1 MKVPAA
7 GNNAEGVGSMDG
19 MADGLAGIDLEATD
33 GGSIDVPDSP
43 FDTAFD
49 SGVAIPDSVGLDG
62 GADVLTVEVKDTSAG
77 KDAAGPDTMDPDSA
91 GDVATPKECG
101 WDGSDTA
108 QSALLKIHVVDS
120 WGQPLTDA
128 SSVLWGPAGQGLS
141 QGGEELVEIPLCG
154 PVNLN
159 LTVAAKY
166 FHAHQGVITYDG
178 GAGGDSLLVYGDPK
192 RVSWVLS
199 LDYEAGIPR
208 YTLHLGLSHRYF
220 AASGPPAR
228 KGNTVT
234 FYLSPSEALEA
245 FYVEALQTA
254 WELVT
259 ISTWWWV
266 SDFEL
271 IRGSPVPPFMSK
283 AERWPYTALGLIE
296 NLKPFDVNVKVL
308 VNQFLSQDGFFA
320 DVNVDDALMDAMDD
334 GLVEYLGHFNDADG
348 VFTATIPE
356 TNLQER
362 LEANGGLGKGLVLTK
377 LNMAPPIGPQTV
389 DMTAV
394 PLGLGALNFPHASW
408 HQKFF
413 TIDQKVAYIGGVN
426 FDVLDW
432 DTPDM
437 LVFDPRRMAFD
448 ASSSAR
454 EDVFNKEEASDYPNR
469 RDYMLRAEGPVVV
482 DAMEVFHTR
491 WHDQKDAGVQY
502 ADKATAFDLVS
513 APGPQ
518 NGGVTAQVVTT
529 MPAPYHRYEIMD
541 TLLRAISQAE
551 DYILIEDQY
560 FRAPILADAIE
571 SRLLEAPE
579 LVVIAVINPI
589 SEWIDPG
596 CWQTLIELNQLKD
609 AASGRFGVFSLR
621 SFDAYDSGCFVC
633 FDEVVG
639 VYMPTFIHSKLVM
652 IDDVY
657 FQMGSAN
664 HNNRGL
670 VFEGEMATVVV
681 DDGWVKDARDAV
693 AKALLGPT
701 YNPATKGLGLLQQFK
716 AQADW
721 NDYVVENWDDEG
733 YDINLNGDPLP
744 IEYTPEGFVY
754 PIEFNAPDE
763 CLIEGVG
770 ADIM

>member
-1 MKVPAA
+1 VP
-7 GNNAEGVGSMDG
+7 GQPGGGDG
-19 MADGLAGIDLEATD
+19 AVQ
-33 GGSIDVPDSP
+33 S
-43 FDTAFD
+43 
-49 SGVAIPDSVGLDG
+49 IPDTLS
-62 GADVLTVEVKDTSAG
+62 DVNESF
-77 KDAAGPDTMDPDSA
+77 PDSA
-91 GDVATPKECG
+91 AVDAQGPLVDAVADHGITIPDITLIDGADDTFHGDVADAPFFEDAVSPDMQVADSVTDIVTPQECD
-101 WDGSDTA
+101 WDGSDAT
-108 QSALLKIHVVDS
+108 QSALLKIYVVDS

-128 SSVLWGPAGQGLS
+128 SSVLWSPSGQGLS
-141 QGGEELVEIPLCG
+141 QGGEALAEIPLCG
-154 PVNLN
+154 AADLN
-159 LTVAAKY
+159 LTVAATY
-166 FHAHQGVITYDG
+166 FHPHQGVISYDG
-178 GAGGDSLLVYGDPK
+178 GAGENSLLVYGDPK
-192 RVSWVLS
+192 HVSWVLTM
-199 LDYEAGIPR
+199 DYEADLPR
-208 YTLHLGLSHRYF
+208 YTLYIGLSHRYF
-220 AASGPPAR
+220 AASGAPAR
-228 KGNTVT
+228 KGNAVT
-234 FYLSPSEALEA
+234 LYSSPSEALEA
-245 FYVEALQTA
+245 FYVEAHQTA

-259 ISTWWWV
+259 ISTWWWE

-271 IRGSPVPPFMSK
+271 VRGSGKPPFKSK
-283 AERWPYTALGLIE
+283 AERWPYTALGLLE
-296 NLKPFDVNVKVL
+296 SLEPFDVDVKVL

-320 DVNVDDALMDAMDD
+320 DVNIDDALIEAMDD
-334 GLVEYLGHFNDADG
+334 GLVEYMGQFNDVGG
-348 VFTATIPE
+348 VFTATIPK
-356 TNLQER
+356 TNLQDR
-362 LEANGGLGKGLVLTK
+362 LEANGTLGKGFVLSK
-377 LNMAPPIGPQTV
+377 LDMSPPIGTQTV

-413 TIDQKVAYIGGVN
+413 TIDQKVAYIGGIN

-432 DTPDM
+432 DSPDM

-491 WHDQKDAGVQY
+491 WHDQKEAGVQY
-502 ADKATAFDLVS
+502 ADKATTFEL
-513 APGPQ
+513 APAPAPQ

-529 MPAPYHRYEIMD
+529 MPAPYDRYEIME

-571 SRLLEAPE
+571 KRLLEAPE

-589 SEWIDPG
+589 SEWKDPG

-609 AASGRFGVFSLR
+609 AASGRFGVFGLR

-681 DDGWVKDARDAV
+681 DDVWVKEARHTV
-693 AKALLGPT
+693 AEALLGPNYDPGT
-701 YNPATKGLGLLQQFK
+701 TGLGLLQQFA

-721 NDYVVENWDDEG
+721 NDYVVENWEDEG

-770 ADIM
+770 GDIM